1 MFSSAIMYLQVGE
14 WRKTHG
20 SDLFYFRPAT
30 QEDEVVPEDADDGKY
45 MVEEAEDDI
54 LYVEG

>member
-1 MFSSAIMYLQVGE
+1 MGE

-54 LYVEG
+54 LYAEG